1 MDVYIINLFYNIS
14 IKGRR
19 DTMKIRS
26 MAYYLFIAFAFVLL
40 LTGNP
45 YTVSGFVAMA
55 IAVAAI
61 IIALVGLYIQR
72 KNNEDE

>member
-1 MDVYIINLFYNIS
+1 
-14 IKGRR
+14 
-19 DTMKIRS
+19 MKIRS